1 MFVPN
6 IEIRQVMLQSGLRHW
21 QVAQAI
27 GITPYT
33 FSVWLRQ
40 ELTETRLKRVLDAI
54 NLLKAG
60 DRGES

>member
-1 MFVPN
+1 MPN
-6 IEIRQVMLQSGLRHW
+6 IEIRQAMLQSGLRHW

-40 ELTETRLKRVLDAI
+40 ELTETRLKRVTEAI